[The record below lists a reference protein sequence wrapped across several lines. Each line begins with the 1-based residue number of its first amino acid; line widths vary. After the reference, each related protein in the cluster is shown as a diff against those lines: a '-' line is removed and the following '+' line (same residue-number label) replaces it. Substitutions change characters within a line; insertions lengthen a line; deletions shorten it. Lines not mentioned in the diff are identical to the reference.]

1 MNTTAGTEQ
10 SDTPN
15 ADQPEAGQDGA
26 DLEGLTYGEALEEL
40 EDLLD
45 ELEGA
50 DVDVD
55 LLAARVARG
64 VQLVRFCKARLEVVT
79 ADVDDVVAE
88 LISVEAGGE
97 SEAED
102 P

>member
-1 MNTTAGTEQ
+1 MTSKAETESSETPDASAGNGVDPD
-10 SDTPN
+10 SS
-15 ADQPEAGQDGA
+15 
-26 DLEGLTYGEALEEL
+26 GLTYGEALEEL

-55 LLAARVARG
+55 LLAERVARG
-64 VQLVRFCKARLEVVT
+64 VELVRFCKARLEVVT
-79 ADVDDVVAE
+79 ADVDEVVAE

-97 SEAED
+97 AED
-102 P
+102 EDD